1 MKFRPGDID
10 PLRFYGY
17 MIGSIVPR
25 PIAFVS
31 SLSATGTRN
40 LAPFSFFTVAS
51 VDPPVV
57 CFAPL
62 VRGDGQRKDTVNNVE
77 ATKEFVLNI
86 VSEDF
91 APQMNK
97 CSAEVDADIDEFELS
112 GLTPVPSQIV
122 KPPRV
127 KESHVHIECRL
138 RDIIRFGDH
147 ALAGNL
153 VLGDILLID
162 IDDSILVDVGG
173 LILIDKDKLRGIGRM
188 AGASY
193 ARTTDC
199 FDLERPMVRPFVATR
214 S

>member
-31 SLSATGTRN
+31 SLSSTGARN

-57 CFAPL
+57 CFSPL
-62 VRGDGQRKDTVNNVE
+62 VRGDLKRKDTVNNVE

-86 VSEDF
+86 VSEEF
-91 APQMNK
+91 APQMNQ
-97 CSAEVDADIDEFELS
+97 CSAEVDPDVDEFQLS
-112 GLTPVPSQIV
+112 GLTPVPSQLV

-127 KESHVHIECRL
+127 KESHVHMECRL
-138 RDIIRFGDH
+138 REIIRFGDKP
-147 ALAGNL
+147 LAGNL

-162 IDDSILVDVGG
+162 IDEAILTEVDG
-173 LILIDKDKLRGIGRM
+173 LILIDRDRLRGIGRM
-188 AGASY
+188 AGVSY

-199 FDLERPMVRPFVATR
+199 FDLERPMVRPFVAQ
-214 S
+214 SS